1 MSFQI
6 KDAAG
11 NAVTVNP
18 IPPVGPAAKAASL
31 PMTLAADDPA
41 VQKLGEI
48 ATSLVPV
55 GLQYSDASVTLNAGQ
70 AAGTTA
76 ILPANATR
84 KALIIVPPSASVLS
98 IAANLAT
105 GIPLLGATPNQL
117 APSICPTN
125 QLFLRGLNTGDVV
138 TILQA

>member
-1 MSFQI
+1 MTFQI

-31 PMTLAADDPA
+31 PMTLSPDDPA
-41 VQKLGEI
+41 VQHLSEI
-48 ATSLVPV
+48 VAALVPV
-55 GLQYSDASVTLNAGQ
+55 GLQYSDASVTLDAAQ
-70 AAGTTA
+70 AAGTKA
-76 ILPANATR
+76 ILPANPAR
-84 KALIIVPPSASVLS
+84 KALIIVPPSASVLT
-98 IAANLAT
+98 IAGNLAT
-105 GIPLLGATPNQL
+105 GIPLLGSTPNPL

-125 QLFLRGLNTGDVV
+125 QLFVRGLNVNDVV